1 MLEHLGSMGLHG
13 ARLGPTL
20 LLATVLYNVQFVPT
34 AVVGAVW
41 PEYFVVVVVL
51 NAGARVVPANERG
64 AAVLCRTWALR
75 G

>member
-1 MLEHLGSMGLHG
+1 MGLHG

-51 NAGARVVPANERG
+51 NAGARVVPANERV
-64 AAVLCRTWALR
+64 AAVHWR
-75 G
+75 